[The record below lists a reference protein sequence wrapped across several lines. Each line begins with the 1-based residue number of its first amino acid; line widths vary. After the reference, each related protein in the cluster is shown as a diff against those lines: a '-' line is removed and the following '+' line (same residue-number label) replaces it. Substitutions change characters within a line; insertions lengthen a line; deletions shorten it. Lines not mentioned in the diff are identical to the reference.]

1 VRIESRLRAAFAFAR
16 LQFHKGR
23 HPTPLS
29 PQLYRVTVQQPLSA
43 PDGLFVVVA
52 MNFNTIGNVPVIAD
66 A

>member
-1 VRIESRLRAAFAFAR
+1 LCELRAAFGR
-16 LQFHKGR
+16 LLLLRDFNFIKVATRRLSR
-23 HPTPLS
+23 HS
-29 PQLYRVTVQQPLSA
+29 SIVQQPLSA